1 MKHSSSARSRT
12 DQAASSGCDAVGGGE
27 GVGGSAASPAAV
39 SSYLEQDG
47 NSVTEPS
54 CGECF
59 EVRSVGCRSW
69 FCPHCCLPL
78 GLALQRRL
86 SRELRRFRGL
96 MMLTFTV
103 DPELF
108 ESPQAAFAYVTTKRC
123 VAVAIQRLDRWGLL
137 HSRDFFAVVEWQANG
152 WPHWHVLVNASRVPF
167 ERLCEAWNRNW
178 RSWRERVAMGRPGF
192 GSVRFSVPRLGDAGK
207 AASYVTAY
215 LTKVPERGYP
225 QWVRDG
231 ETRKVR
237 RFSTSRGFWTE
248 TADDDEAEALSE
260 TTSDGGD
267 DDGQDEEDEQQ
278 QTRRTIEQQLAECGK
293 ACVVLRLRVMVD
305 EQTGEVVERR
315 EFVKWFPMP
324 LSEVLALRPREV
336 NRRRTVAR
344 FELVFP
350 LLRELER
357 RSNRLDG
364 RGDTG

>member
-178 RSWRERVAMGRPGF
+178 RSWRARVAAGRPGF
-192 GSVRFSVPRLGDAGK
+192 GSVRFSAPRLSDAAK
-207 AASYVTAY
+207 AAGYVTAY
-215 LTKVPERGYP
+215 LTKVPDRGYP
-225 QWVRDG
+225 EWVRQG

-237 RFSTSRGFWTE
+237 RYSTSRGFWRE
-248 TADDDEAEALSE
+248 TADDDDEAAALGGVE
-260 TTSDGGD
+260 GD
-267 DDGQDEEDEQQ
+267 DDNGQDDGNDEQEQ
-278 QTRRTIEQQLAECGK
+278 RRRTIAEQLATCGT
-293 ACVVLRLRVMVD
+293 ACVVLRVREVVD
-305 EQTGEVVERR
+305 DDTGELVERR
-315 EFVKWFPMP
+315 EFVKWFPLP
-324 LSEVLALRPREV
+324 LAEVLALRPRHV
-336 NRRRTVAR
+336 NRRRTAAR
-344 FELVFP
+344 FELQFP
-350 LLRELER
+350 LVRELEK
-357 RSNRLDG
+357 LCL
-364 RGDTG
+364 TAL